1 MSKNNIKRF
10 LIGTVIVSSAIF
22 AGYYA
27 VNYYN
32 KEMCMNNESHKYHSK
47 KSHKNKEKACK
58 HKEKKHQY
66 NENHTQEV
74 FDKKVYD
81 AIIKNPTIIRDAIDK
96 LRKIEA
102 EEHKKKTI
110 ANQVKVINEVELMV
124 KGFNSDLYI
133 TYGKDDSD
141 KILKCSL
148 DLSSDADIE
157 KLIKIH
163 NYIEQTNIS
172 YKILVLPYIKDKNLD
187 LEKKLTLLAKMYD
200 IMDNKWFDKITLNAE
215 DFKPNNNS
223 IEKAKLLLDQTSK
236 ANFKPFIIMNNHF
249 ADAGQDIPLS
259 INIKET
265 FENIDN
271 IFKKINPKTTNI
283 EEAVNESFSA

>member
-1 MSKNNIKRF
+1 MSQHNITRF
-10 LIGTVIVSSAIF
+10 LIGAFIVSSAIF
-22 AGYYA
+22 VGYYY
-27 VNYYN
+27 NN
-32 KEMCMNNESHKYHSK
+32 KEMSMNKESHKYSAK
-47 KSHKNKEKACK
+47 KSHKNQEKAYQ
-58 HKEKKHQY
+58 HKEKKDQY
-66 NENHTQEV
+66 KENHTQEV

-110 ANQVKVINEVELMV
+110 ANQVKAINEVELML

-133 TYGKDDSD
+133 TYGKVDSD

-163 NYIEQTNIS
+163 NHIEKMDIN
-172 YKILVLPYIKDKNLD
+172 YKMLILPYIKDKNLD

-200 IMDNKWFDKITLNAE
+200 IMDNQWFDKITLNVE
-215 DFKPNNNS
+215 GFKPNNNS
-223 IEKAKLLLDQTSK
+223 LKKAKLLLDQTSK
-236 ANFKPFIIMNNHF
+236 ENFKPFMIINNHI
-249 ADAGQDIPLS
+249 ADTGHDVIDMNYL
-259 INIKET
+259 KET
-265 FENIDN
+265 FESLDS
-271 IFKKINPKTTNI
+271 IFKNINPKITNI
-283 EEAVNESFSA
+283 EEAVNASLPA

>member
-1 MSKNNIKRF
+1 MSQNNITRF
-10 LIGTVIVSSAIF
+10 LIGAFIVSSTIF
-22 AGYYA
+22 VGYYY
-27 VNYYN
+27 NN
-32 KEMCMNNESHKYHSK
+32 KEMSMNKESHKYSAK
-47 KSHKNKEKACK
+47 KCHKNQEKAYE

-110 ANQVKVINEVELMV
+110 ANQVKAINEVELML

-133 TYGKDDSD
+133 TYGKVDSD

-163 NYIEQTNIS
+163 NHIEKMDIN
-172 YKILVLPYIKDKNLD
+172 YKILILPYIKDKNLD

-200 IMDNKWFDKITLNAE
+200 IMDNQWFDKITLNVE
-215 DFKPNNNS
+215 DFKPNKTS
-223 IEKAKLLLDQTSK
+223 LEKAKLLLDQTSK
-236 ANFKPFIIMNNHF
+236 ENFKPFMIINNHI
-249 ADAGQDIPLS
+249 ADTGHDVIDMNYL
-259 INIKET
+259 KET
-265 FENIDN
+265 FEYLDN
-271 IFKKINPKTTNI
+271 IFKNINPKITNI
-283 EEAVNESFSA
+283 EEAVNGALST